1 MKSMSPMSDKIHYQ
15 TQDLI
20 NLLNN
25 ATAMFQLTLAEQA
38 PRLCRQAGLG
48 NEDSNAMAI
57 HLGKM
62 D

>member
-1 MKSMSPMSDKIHYQ
+1 MAPMSDKIHYQ

-25 ATAMFQLTLAEQA
+25 AREMKLMTMADKC
-38 PRLCRQAGLG
+38 PRLCRQVGLA

-57 HLGKM
+57 HLSKM
-62 D
+62 E